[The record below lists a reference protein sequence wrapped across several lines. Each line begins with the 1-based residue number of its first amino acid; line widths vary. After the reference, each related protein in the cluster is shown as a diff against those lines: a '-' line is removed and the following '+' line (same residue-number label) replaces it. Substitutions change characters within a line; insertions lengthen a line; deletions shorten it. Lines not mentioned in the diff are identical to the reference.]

1 MLDEYE
7 AAIDRLDAV
16 LRACPDD
23 RLATPCWEVKRSDA
37 WMPKGRTDEELQEFS
52 AFWATAAHAIFF
64 LDFYLSDASGTF
76 DPAYPHFDAG
86 LDDKMQALLP
96 NPPIGRD
103 ELLTALEAGRQKARR
118 ALPDLTGEQLAAPMP
133 AWHPHAR
140 ETFDQLLRGNLTHLR
155 EHTQH
160 LEAVVNG

>member
-23 RLATPCWEVKRSDA
+23 RLAAPCWKVKRSDA
-37 WMPKGRTDEELQEFS
+37 WMPRDKTDAELQEYS

-64 LDFYLSDASGTF
+64 LDFYLNDPSCAF
-76 DPAYPHFDAG
+76 DPAFPHFDAG

-103 ELLTALEAGRQKARR
+103 ELLVALEHGREKARR
-118 ALPDLTGEQLAAPMP
+118 VLPGHTDEQLAAPMP
-133 AWHPHAR
+133 SWHPHAG
-140 ETFDQLLRGNLTHLR
+140 ETFGQLVRVNIDHLR
-155 EHTQH
+155 EHTAH
-160 LEAVVNG
+160 LEAVVDA